1 MTVSKELL
9 ALETVLDEAMKQ
21 MFYKRMREFF
31 VYEAPPDISAIYARW
46 MQEVEKLGQEEEL

>member
-21 MFYKRMREFF
+21 MFYKRMRDFF
-31 VYEAPPDISAIYARW
+31 AYEAPPDISAIYARW
-46 MQEVEKLGQEEEL
+46 MQEVEKLRQEEEL